1 MWVPV
6 GIKDDDSVGG
16 LQVQSEAA
24 STSAENEDEDLWMW
38 IIEHGQQLST
48 IVALR
53 RPVQT

>member
-1 MWVPV
+1 VWVPV